1 MKWFKRLFNKN
12 EYEVVRNDI
21 PLFTV
26 MRWFIY
32 DTGFGNENEIANLL
46 GLTPVSEEGDKKERQ
61 DSDMRLEA
69 IEPLLPYIEFISK
82 IAGDSIASFQTQEM
96 KRAGILTDNSELAA
110 DLETMRSV
118 YTALAVAALVGGFSI
133 ANYLGI
139 VSVNAES
146 SDIIPSEE
154 EDYE

>member
-1 MKWFKRLFNKN
+1 MKWFRRLFNKPD
-12 EYEVVRNDI
+12 YEIIRNDI

-32 DTGFGNENEIANLL
+32 DTGFGNENEIADLI

-61 DSDMRLEA
+61 DSDVRLES
-69 IEPLLPYIEFISK
+69 IEPLFPYIEFIST

-96 KRAGILTDNSELAA
+96 KKAGILTDNNELES

-118 YTALAVAALVGGFSI
+118 YKALAVAALVGGFSI
-133 ANYLGI
+133 ANHLGI

-146 SDIIPSEE
+146 SDIIPLEE